1 MRPGSVP
8 LARRNVLAD
17 RRRLIISVLGVGAA
31 LALAVLVRA
40 LWLGTLAQTSV
51 FVDNVDADLFVVE
64 AGTQSLFYE
73 SSVLPASDVAAV
85 AAVDGVSRADGALTR
100 WVILDLH
107 AKKVPVVVIGAA
119 PGRPGSPW
127 ALAAGRAP
135 TGQAEVALDRS
146 LAVDHELGL
155 GDEMTLL
162 GARFTIVGLSDGT
175 RSWMGGGYLFLTDRG
190 ARDLL
195 GGAEVASVVL
205 VGADDPTSTASVI
218 ERDLDLTAHAPSD
231 LAANDQEFLTGVMRL
246 PVDLMVAIAFAAG
259 TMIVA
264 LTVYTAVVERFREY
278 GIVAAMGA
286 GRWRIT
292 RLVLAQT
299 GTVTALGIAVSVPLY
314 LAASR
319 LILELRPQFA
329 FQVSVGLALGVVA
342 AAGAMAI
349 LAAVV
354 PTRRLLRLD
363 PATVYRGGG

>member
-1 MRPGSVP
+1 MRTGGVP

-17 RRRLIISVLGVGAA
+17 RRRLIVSVFGVGAA

-51 FVDNVDADLFVVE
+51 FVDNVEADLFVVE

-73 SSVLPASDVAAV
+73 SSVLPASDVARV
-85 AAVDGVSRADGALTR
+85 AALEGVSRADGALTR

-107 AKKVPVVVIGAA
+107 ESKVPVVVLGAA
-119 PGRPGSPW
+119 PDRPGSPW
-127 ALAAGRAP
+127 SLAAGHAP
-135 TGQAEVALDRS
+135 TGERELALDRS
-146 LAVDHELGL
+146 LAEEHGLGL
-155 GDEMTLL
+155 GDEMPLL
-162 GARFTIVGLSDGT
+162 GETFTIVGLSDGT
-175 RSWMGGGYLFLTDRG
+175 RSWMGGGYLFLTDRA

-195 GGAEVASVVL
+195 GGAPVASVVL
-205 VGADDPTSTASVI
+205 VAADDPTSTASAI
-218 ERDLDLTAHAPSD
+218 ERDAGLTVLTPAE

-264 LTVYTAVVERFREY
+264 LTVYTAVVEQFREY

-286 GRWRIT
+286 GRWRIA
-292 RLVLAQT
+292 RLVFGQT
-299 GTVTALGIAVSVPLY
+299 VAVTALGIAVSVPLY
-314 LAASR
+314 VAASR

-329 FQVSVGLALGVVA
+329 FQVSIGLAVGVVA
-342 AAGAMAI
+342 AAGVMAL
-349 LAAVV
+349 LAAIV
-354 PTRRLLRLD
+354 PARRLLRLD